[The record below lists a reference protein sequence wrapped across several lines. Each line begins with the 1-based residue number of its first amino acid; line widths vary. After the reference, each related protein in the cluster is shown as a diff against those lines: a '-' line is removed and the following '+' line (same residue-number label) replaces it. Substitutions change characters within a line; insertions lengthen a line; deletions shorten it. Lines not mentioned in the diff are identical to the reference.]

1 MKKIN
6 KKIFPED
13 FFDLPNNKEELSNIK
28 NKSKQKEHPK
38 LINPSNTIKIV
49 SPEFNEIKEEA
60 FEESVENLQVKKN
73 NLKIIIP
80 DKSNDELE
88 PSTSGSSNVK
98 LSPTTPSP
106 LIYPENNKFKIY
118 PENKPKTPNT
128 NKDEDTYKITAHFVY
143 EEDNNNKSI
152 KNKSLKRPS
161 TPNTSRFKNVYNPP
175 LTCDNKNIDKYKF
188 NYNFETK
195 KNGVIVPKKDNKLNQ
210 IHRQNLFKM
219 GYNCNNSNRNKKIN
233 NNNKIKPVTSKIE
246 QIFGSQKNTPRETSF
261 ISIKNN
267 LYEKKVNKDYN
278 TNSLTNNSKHK
289 TLKKNKNASFIENQK
304 NSKKARANSLE
315 NKYINI
321 KKNIADKYDLRVI
334 MLITPETSEDRIRF
348 IDDNT
353 DGFIYMVSSA
363 AITGAQKSFDDAKQ
377 EYFRRINA
385 MNLRNPRMIGFGISN
400 KQTLEA
406 AQSNAAGAIIGSKFV
421 TLLNESKDA
430 DKALDKLFEALRS

>member
-38 LINPSNTIKIV
+38 LINPSNTIKV
-49 SPEFNEIKEEA
+49 VPPEFNEIKEEA
-60 FEESVENLQVKKN
+60 FEESVENIQVKKN

-98 LSPTTPSP
+98 LSPTTPPP

-118 PENKPKTPNT
+118 PENKPKTSNT
-128 NKDEDTYKITAHFVY
+128 NKDEDTYKITAHFVN

-188 NYNFETK
+188 NYNFVTK
-195 KNGVIVPKKDNKLNQ
+195 KNGVIVPKNHNKLNQ

-233 NNNKIKPVTSKIE
+233 NNNKIKPVASKIE

-289 TLKKNKNASFIENQK
+289 TLKKNKNTSFIENQK

-321 KKNIADKYDLRVI
+321 KKNISKKNILNIDINKDYQNKINKKERQKIYSYDKNNISPYLSDIKFKNVKNQLETELNNLFKNLPEDFEKYPELKNYI
-334 MLITPETSEDRIRF
+334 NLIVQNIHGLKDYIYK
-348 IDDNT
+348 NT
-353 DGFIYMVSSA
+353 
-363 AITGAQKSFDDAKQ
+363 Q
-377 EYFRRINA
+377 ESPKRTKNNINK
-385 MNLRNPRMIGFGISN
+385 I
-400 KQTLEA
+400 K
-406 AQSNAAGAIIGSKFV
+406 K
-421 TLLNESKDA
+421 
-430 DKALDKLFEALRS
+430 

>member
-152 KNKSLKRPS
+152 KNKTLKRPS

-321 KKNIADKYDLRVI
+321 KKNISKKNILNIDINKDYQNKINKKERQKIYSYDKNNISPYLSDIKFKNVKNQLETELNNLFKNLPEDFEKYPELKNYI
-334 MLITPETSEDRIRF
+334 NLIVQNIHGLKDYIYK
-348 IDDNT
+348 NT
-353 DGFIYMVSSA
+353 
-363 AITGAQKSFDDAKQ
+363 Q
-377 EYFRRINA
+377 ESPKRTKNNINK
-385 MNLRNPRMIGFGISN
+385 I
-400 KQTLEA
+400 K
-406 AQSNAAGAIIGSKFV
+406 K
-421 TLLNESKDA
+421 
-430 DKALDKLFEALRS
+430 